1 MGGAW
6 RRANIE
12 LGYLCC
18 CSCSLFVST
27 PRRYVRTLAY
37 LLMAS
42 ALVICTKAV
51 WVTAGWL
58 LPSPAWP
65 QSRHYGRR
73 CCTCALSLSPLCA
86 IRVSF
91 STSPFL
97 LLPGD
102 PWSHRSGVESEASWP
117 VCRNF
122 SFPVLEAGPLDGCR
136 RGRPFA
142 GQWGWS
148 AALLPLSN
156 TTGVLERPVGEGLRQ
171 VRFPGTQNA
180 LILDIYIS
188 KQCCA
193 ITCPY
198 NDSAT

>member
-1 MGGAW
+1 
-6 RRANIE
+6 
-12 LGYLCC
+12 
-18 CSCSLFVST
+18 
-27 PRRYVRTLAY
+27 
-37 LLMAS
+37 MAS
-42 ALVICTKAV
+42 ALVTCTKAV

-73 CCTCALSLSPLCA
+73 CCTRALSFSPLRA
-86 IRVSF
+86 IPVSF
-91 STSPFL
+91 SSCPFL

-102 PWSHRSGVESEASWP
+102 PWSHWSGVESEASRP
-117 VCRNF
+117 VRRNL

-156 TTGVLERPVGEGLRQ
+156 TTGVLERPVGEGLCQ
-171 VRFPGTQNA
+171 VRFPGTQSA
-180 LILDIYIS
+180 FILDIYQQS
-188 KQCCA
+188 VLCYHLPSQWFCNLNAWC
-193 ITCPY
+193 TL
-198 NDSAT
+198 